1 MTCEQ
6 ALTLLDD
13 YVDGELA
20 EAEHQELELHL
31 ASCEACRKEER
42 ALRVFLAEAATLKRD
57 RVPARDL
64 WPAIEARLRNG
75 KRVLR
80 FFRPGLALPAGLA
93 AAAALIV
100 AVLWMRPNQAPQ
112 GGVGPTGGTL
122 TPAAT
127 VGTPVD
133 MAQAEA
139 EYLRATNQLLELL
152 NARKKTMPAEAAK
165 ALDENMLK
173 IDASLRQVREAL
185 DKDPQNPK
193 LTRMLASTHQKKLDL
208 LLRLIRLS
216 SQIS

>member
-31 ASCEACRKEER
+31 ASCEACHKEER
-42 ALRVFLAEAATLKRD
+42 ALRALLAEAATLKRD

-64 WPAIEARLRNG
+64 WPPIAERLRSQR
-75 KRVLR
+75 RVLR
-80 FFRPGLALPAGLA
+80 FVRLGRAALPAGLA

-100 AVLWMRPNQAPQ
+100 AVSWLRPNQTAP
-112 GGVGPTGGTL
+112 GGVSPTRGAL
-122 TPAAT
+122 TPAAA
-127 VGTPVD
+127 GTSVD

-139 EYLRATNQLLELL
+139 EYARATTQLLEVL
-152 NARKKTMPAEAAK
+152 NARKKNLPPERARV
-165 ALDENMLK
+165 LDENMLK

-185 DKDPQNPK
+185 DKDPQNLR

>member
-13 YVDGELA
+13 YVDGGLT
-20 EAEHQELELHL
+20 EAEHQELELHI

-42 ALRVFLAEAATLKRD
+42 SLRAFLADAVTLKRD

-64 WPAIEARLRNG
+64 WPAIEQRLRNER
-75 KRVLR
+75 RVLR
-80 FFRPGLALPAGLA
+80 FFRPGMAIPAGLA

-100 AVLWMRPNQAPQ
+100 AVLWMRASQTPL
-112 GGVGPTGGTL
+112 GGVGPAGGTL
-122 TPAAT
+122 TPAAA
-127 VGTPVD
+127 GTPVD

-139 EYLRATNQLLELL
+139 EYLRATNQLLEVL
-152 NARKKTMPAEAAK
+152 NARKKNMPAEEAK

>member
-20 EAEHQELELHL
+20 EAQHQELELHL
-31 ASCEACRKEER
+31 ASCEACRKQER
-42 ALRVFLAEAATLKRD
+42 ALRGFLAEAATLKRD

-64 WPAIEARLRNG
+64 WPAIEQRLRSE

-80 FFRPGLALPAGLA
+80 FFRPGSAALPAALA

-100 AVLWMRPNQAPQ
+100 AVLWMRPNQTAPS
-112 GGVGPTGGTL
+112 GASPTGGTL
-122 TPAAT
+122 TPAAA
-127 VGTPVD
+127 GAAVD

-139 EYLRATNQLLELL
+139 EYVRATNQLLEVL
-152 NARKKTMPAEAAK
+152 NARKKNMPPEEAK
-165 ALDENMLK
+165 ALDENMWK

-185 DKDPQNPK
+185 DRDPQNPK